1 MNHLRKFQ
9 SDVFGGVKKE
19 KEKVSGDDYL
29 LISVSR

>member
-9 SDVFGGVKKE
+9 SDVFGGKK
-19 KEKVSGDDYL
+19 KKKKRGSGDDYL

>member
-9 SDVFGGVKKE
+9 SDVFGGVKK
-19 KEKVSGDDYL
+19 KEKGSGDDYL

>member
-9 SDVFGGVKKE
+9 SDVFGGKK
-19 KEKVSGDDYL
+19 KKRGSGDDYL